1 MSRAIEAKWAMV
13 LLAVMMAAIV
23 VLSGPVAGVL
33 DLPEPTAEAK
43 KKKKK
48 KKKKKRPPVVVP
60 APELNLVQCVQQGT
74 LCKGTDGND
83 LLVGTSAEENIQG
96 CEGNDVYDGRNGEDL
111 WFDRSV
117 TTNDSY

>member
-1 MSRAIEAKWAMV
+1 MPVLHSTTLPIGASSKQATMTTTMRAMI

-48 KKKKKRPPVVVP
+48 RLP
-60 APELNLVQCVQQGT
+60 
-74 LCKGTDGND
+74 
-83 LLVGTSAEENIQG
+83 
-96 CEGNDVYDGRNGEDL
+96 
-111 WFDRSV
+111 
-117 TTNDSY
+117 